1 MKKSNVSLDN
11 LLDQLSED
19 KINLVVDGDALRA
32 GGYPGE
38 GGGCGGGSGSG
49 GSGSGSGKSHKS
61 HKSHKTKKTKK
72 HSGSFGGCW

>member
-1 MKKSNVSLDN
+1 MKKSSVSLDS
-11 LLDQLSED
+11 LLEELSEE

-32 GGYPGE
+32 GGFPGE
-38 GGGCGGGSGSG
+38 GGNPC

-61 HKSHKTKKTKK
+61 HKSHKTQKSHKTKK

>member
-38 GGGCGGGSGSG
+38 GGGCNPC
-49 GSGSGSGKSHKS
+49 GSGSGSSRSSKSHKS

>member
-1 MKKSNVSLDN
+1 MKKSNVSLEN
-11 LLDQLSED
+11 LLDQLSEE
-19 KINLVVDGDALRA
+19 KMNLVIDSDALRA

-38 GGGCGGGSGSG
+38 GGGCGGSGSGSG
-49 GSGSGSGKSHKS
+49 GSGSGSGKS